1 MKTRLDLEIF
11 SRNLAF
17 SRARAKALIV
27 AGAVEVNGVIETKGS
42 FMVTEKDS
50 LSIVENVN
58 PWVSRAGMKLD
69 FALKNFGYSEI
80 CGTALDIGSST
91 GGFTQVMLK
100 YGARIVYAVDVG
112 KNQLHE
118 SIKNSSCLIS
128 LLPDTEHT
136 KDLIGLTEFRLL
148 NNESYFINIGRGN
161 TVNQDELIYALRN
174 NILTGAIIDVFKQE
188 PLAKKE
194 KLWKLKNIYITP
206 HIAGITNATEYTAK
220 LLKQNFHNLNKNKKL
235 KSKVDIVKG
244 Y

>member
-112 KNQLHE
+112 KNQLHKSLILDNRVRSFE
-118 SIKNSSCLIS
+118 GLNAKDLDSSCFPVFDFIVCDASFIS
-128 LLPDTEHT
+128 LKKVLPVPLSLSKINTQLVALVKPQFEVGRENVGKGGIVKNRNLYPEVCSRISFFLESSGWSVTDFVECPVLGS
-136 KDLIGLTEFRLL
+136 DGNTEFFVRA
-148 NNESYFINIGRGN
+148 
-161 TVNQDELIYALRN
+161 Q
-174 NILTGAIIDVFKQE
+174 
-188 PLAKKE
+188 KK
-194 KLWKLKNIYITP
+194 N
-206 HIAGITNATEYTAK
+206 
-220 LLKQNFHNLNKNKKL
+220 
-235 KSKVDIVKG
+235 
-244 Y
+244 